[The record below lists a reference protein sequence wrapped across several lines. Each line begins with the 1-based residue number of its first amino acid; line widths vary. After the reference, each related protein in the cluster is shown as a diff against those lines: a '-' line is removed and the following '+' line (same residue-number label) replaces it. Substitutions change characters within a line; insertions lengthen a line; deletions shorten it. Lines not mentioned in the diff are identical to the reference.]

1 MKWVEIVKL
10 LCDFFRKKKTIY
22 LSPSNQHFCEN
33 IIHLFTPIFFPNFE
47 VQSTTYLGSRWGNPN
62 FVLVSGVIYV
72 LITTRRSIYRFYI
85 RGSLRWGGKWAGHG
99 TAAWEICRRKSDF
112 QKVSWC
118 GFESI
123 YYTMSS
129 QVWPFDPWL
138 ARGMVLPPEQSQKRF
153 GTLNQPYFWRKR
165 KRRELLEYYDHPWLG
180 LNPQGKLI
188 F

>member
-1 MKWVEIVKL
+1 MISLEK
-10 LCDFFRKKKTIY
+10 RKRFTYHPQINIFAKTLYIY
-22 LSPSNQHFCEN
+22 SLPS
-33 IIHLFTPIFFPNFE
+33 FFPNLE
-47 VQSTTYLGSRWGNPN
+47 VQSTTYLGSRWGKPN

-123 YYTMSS
+123 YYTAMSS
-129 QVWPFDPWL
+129 QVWPLDPC
-138 ARGMVLPPEQSQKRF
+138 ARSRHGVAPRAKPKTFRDPQSTLLLKKTKEAWAAGVLRPSMV
-153 GTLNQPYFWRKR
+153 GA
-165 KRRELLEYYDHPWLG
+165 
-180 LNPQGKLI
+180 
-188 F
+188 

>member
-1 MKWVEIVKL
+1 MKCIEIEKL
-10 LCDFFRKKKTIY
+10 ICDLCDICRIKKLRRFCTINSTFLRKNYTFIHCH
-22 LSPSNQHFCEN
+22 LS
-33 IIHLFTPIFFPNFE
+33 PNFE

-85 RGSLRWGGKWAGHG
+85 RGSLRWGSKWAGHG

-123 YYTMSS
+123 YYTAMSS
-129 QVWPFDPWL
+129 QVWPLDPC
-138 ARGMVLPPEQSQKRF
+138 ARSRHGVAPRAKPKTFRDPQSTLLLKKTKR
-153 GTLNQPYFWRKR
+153 GVSCC
-165 KRRELLEYYDHPWLG
+165 
-180 LNPQGKLI
+180 
-188 F
+188 

>member
-33 IIHLFTPIFFPNFE
+33 IIHLFTPIFFPNLE

-123 YYTMSS
+123 YYTAMSS
-129 QVWPFDPWL
+129 QVWPLDPC
-138 ARGMVLPPEQSQKRF
+138 ARSRHGVAPRAKPKTFRDPQSTLLLKKTKEAWAAGVLRPSMV
-153 GTLNQPYFWRKR
+153 GA
-165 KRRELLEYYDHPWLG
+165 
-180 LNPQGKLI
+180 
-188 F
+188 